1 MKKRFLAT
9 FLALCLALGLLPGTA
24 WTAGD
29 SAPTSGSCGD
39 GVTWTYVPELDEHG
53 NDQGGTLTISGS
65 GAMADF
71 ADLTEQPWYSWTR
84 TCKNLVI
91 EDGVTSIGKW
101 AFQECDN
108 LTNVTIPN
116 SVTTIGHGSF
126 CGCESLTSVTIP
138 DSVTIIETVAFA
150 YSGLTSVTIPANV
163 IRADEVFSGCEN
175 LQTINVDPNNRQYSS
190 QDGVLFNKEKST
202 LLLCPGGKVSYTIP
216 NSVTRIEHRAF
227 SGCSRLTSV
236 TIPNSVTTIGMASFF
251 ECSSLTN
258 ITIPNSVT
266 EIGWSAFSGCSS
278 LTSITIPNSVTNIE
292 WYAFADCSSL
302 TNVTIPNSVTE
313 IGGYMFNGCSKLEN
327 ISIPT
332 SITSIKRNA
341 FENCSNLKTIN
352 YGGTETQWEQIEI
365 EEGNLEL
372 SLATLI
378 CSGTDVPDTTYKIL
392 FNANGGV
399 TDTASMTTGTDG
411 RLTAL
416 PTPTRDGYTFDG
428 WYTAADGGEKVTAET
443 VFTADATVYAHWT
456 ENVTPPAT
464 YTITFNPNGG
474 AGSMSPATV
483 KEGDT
488 FTLPACAFTA
498 PAGKEFK
505 AWQINGKEYAPGASY
520 LFTSDTAVTAV
531 WKDIPVVPAAYTVTF
546 DPTGGTV
553 TPATAA
559 TGKDGKL
566 TALPTPVREGH
577 TFDGWYTAAD
587 GGEKVTVETVFT
599 ADATVYAHWTG
610 NVTPPVTYTITFN
623 SNGGAGVMDA
633 VTIPANTAYTLPNC
647 AFTAPAGMDFQAWR
661 INGVDYFPGESYTIT
676 ANTVVTAIWRDKSSS
691 DTNYI
696 AILKTANGEIICNT
710 RYAAQGE
717 RVTLSA
723 HPAAG
728 YELESVTVTDVRGRT
743 VTVREVSD
751 NRYTFTMPATR
762 VEVAATFIKTE
773 ADTTPKDD
781 EVFTGLGTPGISG
794 IVLNPAPL
802 PFTDVQPQ
810 HWFYDNVDYVW
821 KRYLMSGVSDTRFA
835 PQLTT
840 SRAMIWTILARMNN
854 VRTDVNPGA
863 TWYERGMLWAM
874 EQGVTDGTNPMGDI
888 TREQLAAM
896 LWRNAGRPAPG
907 DAADL
912 TQFSDSNAVSGYAQT
927 AVRWAVSVGI
937 LNGSNGEIDP
947 QGTATRAQVAA
958 MAARYGDRFA

>member
-9 FLALCLALGLLPGTA
+9 FLVLCLALGLLPGTVWA
-24 WTAGD
+24 AGD

-216 NSVTRIEHRAF
+216 NSVT
-227 SGCSRLTSV
+227 
-236 TIPNSVTTIGMASFF
+236 
-251 ECSSLTN
+251 
-258 ITIPNSVT
+258 
-266 EIGWSAFSGCSS
+266 
-278 LTSITIPNSVTNIE
+278 
-292 WYAFADCSSL
+292 
-302 TNVTIPNSVTE
+302 E

-341 FENCSNLKTIN
+341 FENCSNLKTVN

-531 WKDIPVVPAAYTVTF
+531 WKDIPVVPVTHTVTF
-546 DPTGGTV
+546 DPSGGTV

-566 TALPTPVREGH
+566 TALPQSV
-577 TFDGWYTAAD
+577 
-587 GGEKVTVETVFT
+587 K
-599 ADATVYAHWTG
+599 
-610 NVTPPVTYTITFN
+610 
-623 SNGGAGVMDA
+623 
-633 VTIPANTAYTLPNC
+633 TL
-647 AFTAPAGMDFQAWR
+647 
-661 INGVDYFPGESYTIT
+661 
-676 ANTVVTAIWRDKSSS
+676 
-691 DTNYI
+691 
-696 AILKTANGEIICNT
+696 
-710 RYAAQGE
+710 
-717 RVTLSA
+717 
-723 HPAAG
+723 
-728 YELESVTVTDVRGRT
+728 
-743 VTVREVSD
+743 
-751 NRYTFTMPATR
+751 
-762 VEVAATFIKTE
+762 
-773 ADTTPKDD
+773 
-781 EVFTGLGTPGISG
+781 
-794 IVLNPAPL
+794 
-802 PFTDVQPQ
+802 
-810 HWFYDNVDYVW
+810 
-821 KRYLMSGVSDTRFA
+821 
-835 PQLTT
+835 
-840 SRAMIWTILARMNN
+840 
-854 VRTDVNPGA
+854 
-863 TWYERGMLWAM
+863 
-874 EQGVTDGTNPMGDI
+874 
-888 TREQLAAM
+888 
-896 LWRNAGRPAPG
+896 
-907 DAADL
+907 
-912 TQFSDSNAVSGYAQT
+912 
-927 AVRWAVSVGI
+927 
-937 LNGSNGEIDP
+937 
-947 QGTATRAQVAA
+947 
-958 MAARYGDRFA
+958 

>member
-9 FLALCLALGLLPGTA
+9 FLVLCLALGLLPGTVWA
-24 WTAGD
+24 AGD

-216 NSVTRIEHRAF
+216 NSVT
-227 SGCSRLTSV
+227 
-236 TIPNSVTTIGMASFF
+236 
-251 ECSSLTN
+251 
-258 ITIPNSVT
+258 
-266 EIGWSAFSGCSS
+266 
-278 LTSITIPNSVTNIE
+278 
-292 WYAFADCSSL
+292 
-302 TNVTIPNSVTE
+302 E

-341 FENCSNLKTIN
+341 FENCSNLKTVN

-474 AGSMSPATV
+474 AGYMSPATV

-531 WKDIPVVPAAYTVTF
+531 WKDIPVVPVTHTVTF
-546 DPTGGTV
+546 DPSGGTV

-773 ADTTPKDD
+773 ADATPKDD
-781 EVFTGLGTPGISG
+781 ELFTGLGTPGISG

>member
-9 FLALCLALGLLPGTA
+9 FLALCLALGLLPGTVWA
-24 WTAGD
+24 AGD

-216 NSVTRIEHRAF
+216 NSVT
-227 SGCSRLTSV
+227 
-236 TIPNSVTTIGMASFF
+236 
-251 ECSSLTN
+251 
-258 ITIPNSVT
+258 
-266 EIGWSAFSGCSS
+266 
-278 LTSITIPNSVTNIE
+278 
-292 WYAFADCSSL
+292 
-302 TNVTIPNSVTE
+302 E

-341 FENCSNLKTIN
+341 FEHCSNLKTVN

-531 WKDIPVVPAAYTVTF
+531 WKDIPVVPVTHTVTF
-546 DPTGGTV
+546 DPSGGTV

-696 AILKTANGEIICNT
+696 AILKAANGEIICNT

-781 EVFTGLGTPGISG
+781 ELFTGLGTPGISG

>member
-9 FLALCLALGLLPGTA
+9 FLVLCLALGLLPGTVWA
-24 WTAGD
+24 AGD

-216 NSVTRIEHRAF
+216 NSVT
-227 SGCSRLTSV
+227 
-236 TIPNSVTTIGMASFF
+236 
-251 ECSSLTN
+251 
-258 ITIPNSVT
+258 
-266 EIGWSAFSGCSS
+266 
-278 LTSITIPNSVTNIE
+278 
-292 WYAFADCSSL
+292 
-302 TNVTIPNSVTE
+302 E

-341 FENCSNLKTIN
+341 FENCSNLKTVN

-531 WKDIPVVPAAYTVTF
+531 WKDIPVVPVTHTVTF
-546 DPTGGTV
+546 DPSGGTV

-773 ADTTPKDD
+773 ADATPKDD
-781 EVFTGLGTPGISG
+781 ELFTGLGTPGISG

>member
-1 MKKRFLAT
+1 MKKRLLSIILTFCMMFALAPAALLADESAAVQVDSASAKIGETVNIPVKLTSNPGIAAVT
-9 FLALCLALGLLPGTA
+9 FEILYDEDLLTLKSIEKGSVFSSGNFSSDVAAKGVFWFNMEANSTALGEMFSLEFEVVG
-24 WTAGD
+24 
-29 SAPTSGSCGD
+29 SGSTEVAVQLVGGEESNCVD
-39 GVTWTYVPELDEHG
+39 LEGVTVPITFKA
-53 NDQGGTLTISGS
+53 GT
-65 GAMADF
+65 
-71 ADLTEQPWYSWTR
+71 
-84 TCKNLVI
+84 
-91 EDGVTSIGKW
+91 
-101 AFQECDN
+101 
-108 LTNVTIPN
+108 VTIAAPAYT
-116 SVTTIGHGSF
+116 VT
-126 CGCESLTSVTIP
+126 
-138 DSVTIIETVAFA
+138 
-150 YSGLTSVTIPANV
+150 
-163 IRADEVFSGCEN
+163 
-175 LQTINVDPNNRQYSS
+175 
-190 QDGVLFNKEKST
+190 
-202 LLLCPGGKVSYTIP
+202 
-216 NSVTRIEHRAF
+216 
-227 SGCSRLTSV
+227 
-236 TIPNSVTTIGMASFF
+236 
-251 ECSSLTN
+251 
-258 ITIPNSVT
+258 
-266 EIGWSAFSGCSS
+266 
-278 LTSITIPNSVTNIE
+278 
-292 WYAFADCSSL
+292 
-302 TNVTIPNSVTE
+302 
-313 IGGYMFNGCSKLEN
+313 
-327 ISIPT
+327 
-332 SITSIKRNA
+332 
-341 FENCSNLKTIN
+341 
-352 YGGTETQWEQIEI
+352 
-365 EEGNLEL
+365 
-372 SLATLI
+372 
-378 CSGTDVPDTTYKIL
+378 
-392 FNANGGV
+392 FNANGGTV
-399 TDTASMTTGTDG
+399 TPATAATNEDGKLTT
-411 RLTAL
+411 L

-428 WYTAADGGEKVTAET
+428 WYTAADGGEKITAET

-531 WKDIPVVPAAYTVTF
+531 WKDIPVVPVTHTVTF
-546 DPTGGTV
+546 DPNGGTV

-566 TALPTPVREGH
+566 TALPTPVREGY

-696 AILKTANGEIICNT
+696 AILKTDNGEIICNT

-743 VTVREVSD
+743 VTVRKVSD

-821 KRYLMSGVSDTRFA
+821 KHYLMSGVSDTRFA

-912 TQFSDSNAVSGYAQT
+912 TQFRDSNAVSGYAQT

-947 QGTATRAQVAA
+947 QGTATRAQVVA

>member
-1 MKKRFLAT
+1 MLPSIKSYMNIHNIINSEDGWPKTPLIHRFRFGREERFHRDNDRSHGFYDNYKELT
-9 FLALCLALGLLPGTA
+9 GRDFK
-24 WTAGD
+24 GD
-29 SAPTSGSCGD
+29 DAHA
-39 GVTWTYVPELDEHG
+39 VETYMAYVLIKDSKFASK
-53 NDQGGTLTISGS
+53 ISGVCWACPVDVEIYALDGKLVGS
-65 GAMADF
+65 VEKNAVKNNSPEKISISTQNTSKYIYFLDDGEYIFNVSSTDIGTMK
-71 ADLTEQPWYSWTR
+71 YSVL
-84 TCKNLVI
+84 N
-91 EDGVTSIGKW
+91 
-101 AFQECDN
+101 
-108 LTNVTIPN
+108 
-116 SVTTIGHGSF
+116 
-126 CGCESLTSVTIP
+126 
-138 DSVTIIETVAFA
+138 
-150 YSGLTSVTIPANV
+150 
-163 IRADEVFSGCEN
+163 
-175 LQTINVDPNNRQYSS
+175 IN
-190 QDGVLFNKEKST
+190 
-202 LLLCPGGKVSYTIP
+202 
-216 NSVTRIEHRAF
+216 
-227 SGCSRLTSV
+227 
-236 TIPNSVTTIGMASFF
+236 
-251 ECSSLTN
+251 
-258 ITIPNSVT
+258 
-266 EIGWSAFSGCSS
+266 
-278 LTSITIPNSVTNIE
+278 
-292 WYAFADCSSL
+292 
-302 TNVTIPNSVTE
+302 
-313 IGGYMFNGCSKLEN
+313 LEN
-327 ISIPT
+327 CTMSEE
-332 SITSIKRNA
+332 KA
-341 FENCSNLKTIN
+341 FENIQLAKGKQFTSAVKVVENAVSDIEDDSTGVKLYVLGTDNAPEKEVLPDGN
-352 YGGTETQWEQIEI
+352 GTEIPIET
-365 EEGNLEL
+365 
-372 SLATLI
+372 S
-378 CSGTDVPDTTYKIL
+378 
-392 FNANGGV
+392 
-399 TDTASMTTGTDG
+399 
-411 RLTAL
+411 
-416 PTPTRDGYTFDG
+416 PTPTTYIVCFDPVSGIVTPTTAITSEDGKLTILPLPTRGGYTFDG
-428 WYTAADGGEKVTAET
+428 WYTAADGGEKITAET

-456 ENVTPPAT
+456 GNVTPPAT

-531 WKDIPVVPAAYTVTF
+531 WKDIPVVPVTHTVTF
-546 DPTGGTV
+546 DPSGGTV

-821 KRYLMSGVSDTRFA
+821 KHYLMSGVSDTRFA

-874 EQGVTDGTNPMGDI
+874 EQGVTDGTNPVGDI

-912 TQFSDSNAVSGYAQT
+912 TQFRDSNAVSGYAQT